1 MPRIE
6 VRLLVVGTLICM
18 VAGCDMMGGDEPP
31 PPAPKPYTGPRE
43 TSIRGD
49 KATRDPKIVTPESQ
63 RHDASPGNVAG
74 GERKPASDPA
84 TQTNSSDIESPF
96 SIFNSDA
103 KHGFDAI
110 TVEIVDLLKV
120 KKTLVVWLLDKTP
133 GSVGIRGLAMQA
145 IPSVSRAALN
155 KARPRA
161 GTSNP
166 LSVAIVG
173 YGKEVTIVTP
183 EPIDDLSQAGSLASG
198 IGEEASDSPLTFTA
212 VSQAAEQFL
221 PYRNKGYEVIFV
233 IAADSNG
240 RDWGKLDDVIPKLAR
255 LAVPVYGVGN
265 AVPFGREAGAAAEK
279 VPSESFALERIDLAY
294 PNRYSEQEL
303 TDSGYG
309 PFGLERLCRKTHGRF
324 YRLRPSNMSPGWKTE
339 GDGPVDSSLLAAH
352 APDYVSEK
360 VYQKL
365 LSENRARMALVNA
378 AKVPHADVLVAVR
391 SMRFTRQSNEAILA
405 NMVTNAQRG
414 AAEKSLDVDRIYSA
428 LAPGE
433 SDRPKLTG
441 ARWQAEFDLAMGR
454 ILAAKS
460 RIDGYN
466 NILAMIKQGKAF
478 SKSTSTT
485 WVLSRAEGISGS
497 SVLNKNAE
505 NARMYL
511 NRVIKEHPGTPWAA
525 LAEHELVESVGWELS
540 EE

>member
-166 LSVAIVG
+166 
-173 YGKEVTIVTP
+173 YH
-183 EPIDDLSQAGSLASG
+183 D
-198 IGEEASDSPLTFTA
+198 
-212 VSQAAEQFL
+212 
-221 PYRNKGYEVIFV
+221 
-233 IAADSNG
+233 
-240 RDWGKLDDVIPKLAR
+240 
-255 LAVPVYGVGN
+255 
-265 AVPFGREAGAAAEK
+265 
-279 VPSESFALERIDLAY
+279 
-294 PNRYSEQEL
+294 
-303 TDSGYG
+303 
-309 PFGLERLCRKTHGRF
+309 
-324 YRLRPSNMSPGWKTE
+324 
-339 GDGPVDSSLLAAH
+339 
-352 APDYVSEK
+352 
-360 VYQKL
+360 
-365 LSENRARMALVNA
+365 
-378 AKVPHADVLVAVR
+378 
-391 SMRFTRQSNEAILA
+391 
-405 NMVTNAQRG
+405 
-414 AAEKSLDVDRIYSA
+414 EKS
-428 LAPGE
+428 
-433 SDRPKLTG
+433 
-441 ARWQAEFDLAMGR
+441 
-454 ILAAKS
+454 
-460 RIDGYN
+460 
-466 NILAMIKQGKAF
+466 
-478 SKSTSTT
+478 
-485 WVLSRAEGISGS
+485 
-497 SVLNKNAE
+497 
-505 NARMYL
+505 
-511 NRVIKEHPGTPWAA
+511 
-525 LAEHELVESVGWELS
+525 
-540 EE
+540 